1 MDAFIGLGLM
11 ESGSKRSLVER
22 NKSPA
27 LVESKEQPSEEF
39 VDVCKKLD
47 PDIDPELLDKAWKQF
62 DTVGQQ
68 YVLEGSNLAW
78 MACSIYLSMWQ
89 STPIG
94 QDLRYRY
101 PVSKLNRI
109 CKISVLEFFDKLSK
123 WVVMAGGARRMQEQV
138 SRIQSSL
145 AVSTVVY
152 KKLLPIFRRVFAPPS
167 EDHTEAPID
176 CKKVFELVWTL
187 FIAMKKQLITD
198 DLMNSFHLLL
208 CAVDFVFRDLR
219 NSEFQH
225 LLNADFVNL
234 IRPEEQSAL
243 ETLCRTFEDVLLDA
257 KHFHTHWWMPRIR
270 TMINEGKILA
280 DSEMMNLIANV
291 EINLNNLNELY
302 EEAMMKKGEMDERMF
317 IPTDIITVFDDAF
330 DASAVEQLRRSA
342 VDESWA
348 VDAELLLRMSTQS
361 CLERLSEHRQQQ
373 TPLSGK
379 SYVISGEQFCP
390 ATPISGS
397 LYNATKMEH
406 LLADEWHMPS
416 EDLERIMSQCREN
429 PKGFKHVGHHR
440 QEQEYRDEECDRG
453 GIFFDAADIRKMKA
467 SAVEQLR
474 RSAVDE
480 SWAVDAEL
488 LLRMSTQS
496 CLERLSE
503 HRQQQTPLSGKSYVI
518 SGEQFCP
525 ATPISGSLYNATKM
539 EHLLADEWHMPSE
552 DLERIMSQCRE
563 NPKVF
568 IVDCLRLLGDKLE
581 NAVAAERESRGADFD
596 TAFSETISLRRGNA
610 DRLFYRLLEKVVVA
624 ERERVPA
631 NESHDLSVV
640 LNKEELISSIYVCA
654 LELILFTY
662 ESEREFPW
670 SLEVVRLAPIHFY
683 KAIELVIRA
692 EPELSREMVKHL
704 NKIEERVLEELAWSV
719 DSPLWQT
726 LARRADGV
734 PSSQSV
740 SLNSM
745 EAYSVRTH
753 NTYGL
758 SQRYSF
764 SPVKVP
770 TAAAKRRLEF
780 DDDGI
785 TPAKRVAVDPEWN
798 ASTSATILFFR
809 KVYYLAAVR
818 LQDLCERVHLDE
830 KGRHRVWTLFE
841 HVLRTETSLM
851 AGRHLDQNL
860 MCCLYV
866 VAKISKQDVSFHN
879 IMYHYRHQPQASSRV
894 YRQVLIDHTP
904 SPTVLSDDN
913 ASRDSVGSNS
923 GGKLRSGSTL
933 PIPGMG
939 SAPPTPEPQNVD
951 YTDLIKYYN
960 RMFVSRVEYFVKK
973 LQPGLI
979 DLKESGISLLA
990 MPTVR
995 CHTLSPRRTIAE
1007 HVSVLPMPV
1016 MPASPARPIRYSF
1029 NRSPTKELR
1038 TINTMVNSAGRPVP
1052 YAIGSYPSSLYRTS
1066 PYAARTFT

>member
-1 MDAFIGLGLM
+1 MDN
-11 ESGSKRSLVER
+11 SSKRSLVER
-22 NKSPA
+22 NVSPE

-39 VDVCKKLD
+39 IDVCKKLD
-47 PDIDPELLDKAWKQF
+47 ENIDSTLLNKAWKQF

-68 YVLEGSNLAW
+68 YVLEGDNLAW
-78 MACSIYLSMWQ
+78 IACAIYLSMWQ
-89 STPIG
+89 CTPIG
-94 QDLRYRY
+94 QELRYRY
-101 PVSKLNRI
+101 PMSKLTRI
-109 CKISVLEFFDKLSK
+109 CKVSVLEFFDKLSK
-123 WVVMAGGARRMQEQV
+123 WVGMAGGARRLQEQV

-152 KKLLPIFRRVFAPPS
+152 KKLLPIFRRVFA
-167 EDHTEAPID
+167 APIEEQTGASID
-176 CKKVFELVWTL
+176 SKRIFELLWTL
-187 FIAMKKQLITD
+187 FIAMKKQLTTD

-208 CAVDFVFRDLR
+208 CAVDFIFQDLR
-219 NSEFQH
+219 SSDLLH
-225 LLNADFVNL
+225 LLNADFVSL
-234 IRPEEQSAL
+234 IPAEEQSAL
-243 ETLCRTFEDVLLDA
+243 ETLCRTFEDVVLDA
-257 KHFHTHWWMPRIR
+257 KHFRTHWWNPRIHA
-270 TMINEGKILA
+270 MIADGEIIADNELTNFFVNA
-280 DSEMMNLIANV
+280 DANLKK
-291 EINLNNLNELY
+291 LNEVY
-302 EEAMMKKGEMDERMF
+302 EETMMKKGEMDERMF
-317 IPTDIITVFDDAF
+317 IPADVRTVFDDAF

-397 LYNATKMEH
+397 LYNASKMEQ
-406 LLADEWHMPS
+406 LLSNEWQTPS
-416 EDLERIMSQCREN
+416 EE
-429 PKGFKHVGHHR
+429 
-440 QEQEYRDEECDRG
+440 
-453 GIFFDAADIRKMKA
+453 
-467 SAVEQLR
+467 
-474 RSAVDE
+474 
-480 SWAVDAEL
+480 
-488 LLRMSTQS
+488 
-496 CLERLSE
+496 
-503 HRQQQTPLSGKSYVI
+503 
-518 SGEQFCP
+518 
-525 ATPISGSLYNATKM
+525 
-539 EHLLADEWHMPSE
+539 
-552 DLERIMSQCRE
+552 LERIMSQCRE

-568 IVDCLRLLGDKLE
+568 IVDCLRLMGDKLE
-581 NAVAAERESRGADFD
+581 NAVAAERESRGLDFD
-596 TAFSETISLRRGNA
+596 AAFTETISLRRENA
-610 DRLFYRLLEKVVVA
+610 DRLFYRLLEKIVIA
-624 ERERVPA
+624 ERERVSP
-631 NESHDLSVV
+631 NESPDLSVV
-640 LNKEELISSIYVCA
+640 LNKEELIASIYICA

-670 SLEVVRLAPIHFY
+670 SLEVIRLAPVHFY

-745 EAYSVRTH
+745 EAYSARTQS
-753 NTYGL
+753 TYGL
-758 SQRYSF
+758 SQRYTL
-764 SPVKVP
+764 SPVKLSS
-770 TAAAKRRLEF
+770 AAAKRRLEF
-780 DDDGI
+780 DDDGV
-785 TPAKRVAVDPEWN
+785 TSAKRIAVDPEWN
-798 ASTSATILFFR
+798 ATTSATTLFFR

-904 SPTVLSDDN
+904 SPTVFSDDN

-960 RMFVSRVEYFVKK
+960 RVFVSRVEYFVKK

-979 DLKESGISLLA
+979 DLKESGINVLT
-990 MPTVR
+990 MPSVR
-995 CHTLSPRRTIAE
+995 CHTLSPRRTVAE
-1007 HVSVLPMPV
+1007 HVSVLPMPI
-1016 MPASPARPIRYSF
+1016 MPASPARPVRYSF

-1038 TINTMVNSAGRPVP
+1038 TINAMVGNAARPVQ
-1052 YAIGSYPSSLYRTS
+1052 YTVGNYPSAVYRTA

>member
-1 MDAFIGLGLM
+1 
-11 ESGSKRSLVER
+11 
-22 NKSPA
+22 
-27 LVESKEQPSEEF
+27 
-39 VDVCKKLD
+39 
-47 PDIDPELLDKAWKQF
+47 
-62 DTVGQQ
+62 
-68 YVLEGSNLAW
+68 
-78 MACSIYLSMWQ
+78 MWQ

-330 DASAVEQLRRSA
+330 D
-342 VDESWA
+342 
-348 VDAELLLRMSTQS
+348 
-361 CLERLSEHRQQQ
+361 
-373 TPLSGK
+373 
-379 SYVISGEQFCP
+379 
-390 ATPISGS
+390 
-397 LYNATKMEH
+397 
-406 LLADEWHMPS
+406 
-416 EDLERIMSQCREN
+416 
-429 PKGFKHVGHHR
+429 
-440 QEQEYRDEECDRG
+440 
-453 GIFFDAADIRKMKA
+453 A